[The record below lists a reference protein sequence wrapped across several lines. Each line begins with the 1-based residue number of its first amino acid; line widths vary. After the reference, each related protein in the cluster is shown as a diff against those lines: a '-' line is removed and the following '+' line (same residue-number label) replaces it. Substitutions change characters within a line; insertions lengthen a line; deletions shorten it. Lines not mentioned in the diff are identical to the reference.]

1 MYSEAALKMGYG
13 SRSWKRGY
21 RGRSALERIYSRLDN
36 DFGFERHFLRG
47 RSRMTA
53 RVGLA
58 MTVMMA
64 LAQAQA
70 RAGRRDRMGSLVGA
84 VPFADTG

>member
-1 MYSEAALKMGYG
+1 
-13 SRSWKRGY
+13 
-21 RGRSALERIYSRLDN
+21 
-36 DFGFERHFLRG
+36 
-47 RSRMTA
+47 MTA

-64 LAQAQA
+64 LALAHA
-70 RAGRRDRMGSLVGA
+70 RAGRRDRMRSLVGA

>member
-1 MYSEAALKMGYG
+1 
-13 SRSWKRGY
+13 
-21 RGRSALERIYSRLDN
+21 
-36 DFGFERHFLRG
+36 
-47 RSRMTA
+47 MTA

-64 LAQAQA
+64 LALAHAQ
-70 RAGRRDRMGSLVGA
+70 AGRRDRMGSLVGA